1 MPKKNEN
8 EHKVAYREAFDAAY
22 GKILSGKIT
31 SDEFKVILAAIKNAY
46 NQSVEDDKDFKQS
59 MTSQAKLRE
68 EMKAAKKEA
77 DAEKKAAV
85 KKATKKEIDEL
96 SREIARNALISSP
109 GHLD

>member
-8 EHKVAYREAFDAAY
+8 KVAYQEAFDAAY

-31 SDEFKVILAAIKNAY
+31 SDEFKVILAAIKKAY
-46 NQSVEDDKDFKQS
+46 KQSLEDDKDFNES

-68 EMKAAKKEA
+68 EMKA
-77 DAEKKAAV
+77 EKKAVEAARKAVEAARKAVV

-96 SREIARNALISSP
+96 SR
-109 GHLD
+109 